1 MKKEDYL
8 NRIDGHALILGGS
21 GGIGVEVVRALA
33 AHGPSAITIAY
44 GRNQAA
50 ADALA
55 KDVTDAI
62 GIPAYVAQLSAPK
75 KDAQVADYE
84 AFLDRVVAA
93 AGQEISVMVN
103 TIGISPNRRHE
114 DQTIEGKDGW
124 EDVFAT
130 NVHSVFLTTRASAMR
145 MAAKG
150 VRGSITIIT
159 STNGINSQ
167 AEYSVHYDASK
178 AALAHMVR
186 TLAEPYAR
194 KYGIRLNGI
203 APGWIDTGMNDTLP
217 PGEYEKELAKIWLG
231 SAPIPPAEVGKLV
244 AFVAGTG
251 GAYITGQNIIIDGGY
266 R

>member
-21 GGIGVEVVRALA
+21 GGIGVEVVRAIA
-33 AHGPSAITIAY
+33 AHGPSVITITY

-55 KDVTDAI
+55 KEVTDAT

-75 KDAQVADYE
+75 KDAHVADYE
-84 AFLDRVVAA
+84 AFLDRVVEV
-93 AGQEISVMVN
+93 AGEEITTMVN
-103 TIGISPNRRHE
+103 TIGKSPNLTHAE
-114 DQTIEGKDGW
+114 QKIEGVDGW
-124 EDVFAT
+124 EDVFST
-130 NVHSVFLTTRASAMR
+130 NVHSAFLTTRSSAER
-145 MAAKG
+145 MAKKG
-150 VRGSITIIT
+150 VRGSITVIT

-167 AEYSVHYDASK
+167 AEYSVHYDSSK

-186 TLAEPYAR
+186 TLSEEYAR
-194 KYGIRLNGI
+194 EHGIRLNGI
-203 APGWIDTGMNDTLP
+203 APGWINTGMNDTLP

-244 AFVAGTG
+244 AFIAGSG
-251 GAYITGQNIIIDGGY
+251 GAYITGQNFIIDGGY